1 MAVRTLNFDP
11 PAKAPLVDR
20 ERDISGAWLVYFN
33 GIGNQLER
41 RIVVDLETTVPLI
54 AAGATTQ
61 ATATVPGVS
70 ASDFCLAAT
79 FEPGNAGIRVT
90 GQVTAD
96 TTVTVTFENLTGSGI
111 TPGAGTI
118 YLRLEQR

>member
-1 MAVRTLNFDP
+1 MPVRTLNFDP

-20 ERDISGAWLVYFN
+20 ERDITNTWLVYFN
-33 GIGNQLER
+33 GVGNQLER
-41 RIVVDLETTVPLI
+41 RIVVDFETTVPLI

-61 ATATVPGVS
+61 ATATVPGIK
-70 ASDFCLAAT
+70 AGDFCLAAT

-90 GQVTAD
+90 GQVTAA

-111 TPGAGTI
+111 TLGAGTI